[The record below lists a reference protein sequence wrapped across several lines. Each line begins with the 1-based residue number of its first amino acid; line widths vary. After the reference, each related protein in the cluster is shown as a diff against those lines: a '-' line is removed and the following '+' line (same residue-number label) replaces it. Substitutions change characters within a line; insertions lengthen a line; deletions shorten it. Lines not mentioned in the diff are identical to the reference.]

1 MNINAIRKLV
11 SSKCE
16 ILVVFLKK
24 KKHYLQSSLNSEY
37 DVEICLNNITLRV
50 MKKLG

>member
-16 ILVVFLKK
+16 ILVVFLK